1 MTLKKSFKFRC
12 YIYLLISYAIIFVYL
27 ECESYTYKY
36 PKYLDNIKKEIED
49 ERSMKLVLLFSI
61 LKKDKEEEMFKD
73 KFNNKNSLFIDQV
86 ATLILEKNKEF
97 AVNCFKK
104 TNTRF
109 NLYLTIKYLFLYR
122 VINEISLDDKD
133 LFDYH
138 TIEYQLMEHYN
149 LPRNK
154 RENTESNRQYLLQ
167 KFYSIF
173 VRENYIVKKQS
184 PETFFEKLKG
194 LFGQKKKVPV
204 NIIILKD
211 VKTTDDNDAT
221 DDKNNDAKLIDMVNE
236 KSDDSKDSTPLQ

>member
-1 MTLKKSFKFRC
+1 MTLKKSFKYRC
-12 YIYLLISYAIIFVYL
+12 YIYLLISYAIIFIYL

-109 NLYLTIKYLFLYR
+109 HLYLTIKYLFLYR
-122 VINEISLDDKD
+122 VINEISLNDKD

-138 TIEYQLMEHYN
+138 TIEYRLMEHYN
-149 LPRNK
+149 IPRNK
-154 RENTESNRQYLLQ
+154 RENMESNRQYLLQ

-211 VKTTDDNDAT
+211 LKTTDDNDAT
-221 DDKNNDAKLIDMVNE
+221 DDKNNDPKLIEIVNK
-236 KSDDSKDSTPLQ
+236 KSDDSKDSTPLK